1 MRILSRSFLRDE
13 DGAVVALA
21 ALSIPIM
28 MLAIGAAVDYS
39 RAGALKTRLQDASD
53 AAVLVAAK
61 SAPAMND
68 SDLLAA
74 TKKVFKAN
82 VNDPTAKIDTLK
94 VSNGRRKVELTAS
107 AVANNMFL
115 GFAGLAQ

>member
-28 MLAIGAAVDYS
+28 MLAIGATVDYS
-39 RAGALKTRLQDASD
+39 RAGALKTRLQDAAD

-74 TKKVFKAN
+74 IAR
-82 VNDPTAKIDTLK
+82 A
-94 VSNGRRKVELTAS
+94 VSS
-107 AVANNMFL
+107 AAAV
-115 GFAGLAQ
+115 Q

>member
-13 DGAVVALA
+13 EGAVVALA

-39 RAGALKTRLQDASD
+39 RAGALKTRLQDAAD

-61 SAPAMND
+61 SASSRNWLCRD
-68 SDLLAA
+68 SASESR
-74 TKKVFKAN
+74 T
-82 VNDPTAKIDTLK
+82 
-94 VSNGRRKVELTAS
+94 GRRCPSNSHWRSSTQRSRRA
-107 AVANNMFL
+107 
-115 GFAGLAQ
+115 